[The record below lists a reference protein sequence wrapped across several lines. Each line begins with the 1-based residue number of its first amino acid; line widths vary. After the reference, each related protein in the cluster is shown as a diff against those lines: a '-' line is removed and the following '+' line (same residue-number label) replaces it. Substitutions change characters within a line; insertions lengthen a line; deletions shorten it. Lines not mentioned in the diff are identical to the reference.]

1 MHWLQ
6 ECIVPTRGITGIC
19 VQSLASNVT
28 QFVSFLYNQSHSASW
43 SIAMHALAAGVYSQ
57 LVKMDSEEKDNE
69 ISRDLNRTYPTHVF
83 YQQSEGIGQQS
94 LYHVLK
100 TYSVY
105 DKKVNPSSP
114 ARQNLPCNIIHQST
128 CEVPGREPAVVHRTA
143 IKHPPS
149 LKAHMEVPG
158 NQT

>member
-1 MHWLQ
+1 M
-6 ECIVPTRGITGIC
+6 
-19 VQSLASNVT
+19 
-28 QFVSFLYNQSHSASW
+28 LYNHCHSAFS
-43 SIAMHALAAGVYSQ
+43 SIATHALAAGVYSQ

-105 DKKVNPSSP
+105 DKKVNPSST
-114 ARQNLPCNIIHQST
+114 ARQSLPCSIINQST
-128 CEVPGREPAVVHRTA
+128 FEVQERKPAVAHWTV
-143 IKHPPS
+143 IEHPS
-149 LKAHMEVPG
+149 NLKTHVQVPG
-158 NQT
+158 NQI